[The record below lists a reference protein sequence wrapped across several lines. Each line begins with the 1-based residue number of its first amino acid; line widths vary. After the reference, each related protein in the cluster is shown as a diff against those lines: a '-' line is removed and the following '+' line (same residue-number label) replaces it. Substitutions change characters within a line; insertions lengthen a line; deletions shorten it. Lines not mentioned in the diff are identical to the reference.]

1 MVDDTTI
8 TLDDVDRGVLHL
20 LQKDARNTT
29 AEEMA
34 EQVGVSASTVR
45 NRIEKL
51 EEGGVIRSYR
61 PVIDYERANL
71 PLHVLFIC
79 TVQSQERREMARK
92 VLNVKGVIGVKEM
105 ITSVENLHVETV
117 GIDTNDLVRI
127 TDTLQEMA
135 LEIRSAELM
144 KEEHAQPFDFHL
156 GPRPPTDRSEE

>member
-8 TLDDVDRGVLHL
+8 TLDEVDRGVLHL

-92 VLNVKGVIGVKEM
+92 VLSVKGVIGVKEM
-105 ITSVENLHVETV
+105 ITSVENLHVEAV
-117 GIDTNDLVRI
+117 GLDTTDLVRI
-127 TDTLQEMA
+127 TDTLQEIG
-135 LEIRSAELM
+135 LQIRSAELM
-144 KEEHAQPFDFHL
+144 KEEYVQPFDFHL
-156 GPRPPTDRSEE
+156 GPRSATDRPEE